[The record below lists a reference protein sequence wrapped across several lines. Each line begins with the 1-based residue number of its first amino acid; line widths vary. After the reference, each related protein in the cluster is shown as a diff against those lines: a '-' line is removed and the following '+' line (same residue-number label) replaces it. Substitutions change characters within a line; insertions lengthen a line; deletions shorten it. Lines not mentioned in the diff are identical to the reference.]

1 MTDTITQ
8 EEAIAIRLHSQ
19 QLLNPLFER
28 AEDVVGWMG
37 MIQAQNYGYF
47 RWAIGMRMRS
57 PKMET
62 VKACF
67 SSGKIVRLHLL
78 RCTVQAVAAEDYPWM
93 HALCKERNLS
103 TIKSWP
109 SYNRTEFSEQYYEE
123 AAEVLRNILVCGKA
137 ITKKCIGEELTRQGL
152 PGDLAHTSQIVLRGE
167 IEGLL
172 VSGDM
177 QDHDATW
184 TLAENHDCRLS
195 TDKALSVLAR
205 KYFRSHSPASLA
217 DFCWWTGLPITQN
230 RKAVQLIA
238 SELEEVKIQGETM
251 LVYKTRFV
259 EDYLSRPAIAKP
271 LQTANEKS
279 VILLPPY
286 DEYLIGYKS
295 RWIALEKRHE
305 PKAHNRFG
313 IFHPVILY
321 NGKVVGN
328 WKTSLA
334 QKAKDI
340 ETDVFAKKRE
350 VGTERLEKAKDI
362 LRDFYR

>member
-1 MTDTITQ
+1 
-8 EEAIAIRLHSQ
+8 
-19 QLLNPLFER
+19 
-28 AEDVVGWMG
+28 
-37 MIQAQNYGYF
+37 MIQAQDYGYF

-109 SYNRTEFSEQYYEE
+109 SYNKTDFSEQYYEE
-123 AAEVLRNILVCGKA
+123 AAEVLRNILASGKTM
-137 ITKKCIGEELTRQGL
+137 TKKCIGEELTRQGL

-172 VSGDM
+172 VSGEM
-177 QDHDATW
+177 QGNDATW

-259 EDYLSRPAIAKP
+259 EDYLSRPAIAQP

-286 DEYLIGYKS
+286 DEYLIGYKT
-295 RWIALEKRHE
+295 
-305 PKAHNRFG
+305 
-313 IFHPVILY
+313 
-321 NGKVVGN
+321 VG
-328 WKTSLA
+328 
-334 QKAKDI
+334 
-340 ETDVFAKKRE
+340 
-350 VGTERLEKAKDI
+350 
-362 LRDFYR
+362 